1 MGKVHTGNGWLIRI
15 QGNEHPP
22 VHVHVLHPD
31 GKALIDIEGN
41 VTNDGVP
48 AKVIKQAV
56 EEPHVTVII
65 AKRPCALIPPGIGKK
80 EDVVKLDRDKCTR
93 CQACIKIMC
102 PALLAGPDGY
112 PQIDPNIC
120 NACHLCTRVCN
131 FGALK
136 GGNEA

>member
-1 MGKVHTGNGWLIRI
+1 MRSD
-15 QGNEHPP
+15 P
-22 VHVHVLHPD
+22 
-31 GKALIDIEGN
+31 ADIK
-41 VTNDGVP
+41 P
-48 AKVIKQAV
+48 ASKSSSRPWKK
-56 EEPHVTVII
+56 PHVTPLIN
-65 AKRPCALIPPGIGKK
+65 AKASLPLIPTLIGKK